1 MYDVIVVGAGVIGS
15 SIARELSK
23 YNLKIGVLEKEEDVC
38 CETSKANSGI
48 VHAGFDAQP
57 GSLKAKL
64 NLLGS
69 QMMEDLSKEL
79 DFPYRRNGSIVLCF
93 DENDIDKLKK
103 LKEKGEKNGVA
114 GMSII
119 TGEKIWELEPNLS
132 GEVKAVLYVPTGGIV
147 CPFKLT
153 IAMAENANVNGVQFF
168 FDTKVEGIKKEK
180 ESYVIHTTTGDF
192 ETKTVVNA
200 AGLYS
205 DTLNNMVSAKKLT
218 IIPRK
223 GEYCLMD
230 KNVGDFVDKT
240 VFQLPNDLGKG
251 VLITPTVHKNLMIG
265 PTAKDIE
272 DKTMVN
278 TTQEGIN
285 EVLKKANMSVKDLPV
300 RQVITSFAGIRA
312 HEVGDDFIIGE
323 PEDAK
328 GFYNAVGIESPG
340 LSSAPA
346 IGMMIADM
354 LYKELNPSM
363 KTDFIATREDIKS
376 INQIR
381 TEELNNLI
389 KEKPEYGN
397 IICRCENITE
407 GEIKDAIHRPLGA
420 RSLDGIKR
428 RTRGGMGRCQAG
440 FCSPKIIEILAREL
454 QISPLEVTKSG
465 IGSNILV
472 GYDKENI

>member
-346 IGMMIADM
+346 IGMMVADM